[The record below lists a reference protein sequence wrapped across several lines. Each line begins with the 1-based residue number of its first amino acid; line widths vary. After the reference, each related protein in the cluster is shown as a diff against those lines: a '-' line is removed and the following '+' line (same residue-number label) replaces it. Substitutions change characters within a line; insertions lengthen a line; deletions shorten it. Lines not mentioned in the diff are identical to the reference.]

1 MPPPRSSAHEAPVSP
16 RLRGLVLAA
25 AALLLLAG
33 LDAVDLWAPDEPR
46 YAQVAE
52 ELRSGAHGPA
62 GLVLLH
68 LNGEPYTQKPPL
80 YFWLAAGIGAPLG
93 RVTELAAR
101 LPSALAGIALVA
113 LTAALGSRLLGGGAG
128 LLGAALLLSTF
139 SFAHLARRAQLD
151 PLLALLETAAL
162 AAFFRLDRGLGAR
175 TANLAAMHAALGL
188 AVLAKGPV
196 GFLVPLLVVG
206 LYLVWERRPR
216 EIARVFPAWALVLS
230 LGPGLAWLGAALALA
245 PPGTFGEAMG
255 ANVFGRFFAGT
266 SHERPFYYYL
276 YQFPVDALPW
286 TALWPAVF
294 LAARRRVFVADPA
307 LRDPASL
314 RAWRFLLAWVGA
326 SVLFFSLS
334 AGKRGLYLLPA
345 LPAATLLCADA
356 CLRLLGALARPP
368 RAVGIGAAGGAA
380 LLTALGAAALAAPWL
395 PLELPSGFSSL
406 RLAAFGAAALGIAAA
421 AAVAW
426 RLQTRHFAPP
436 PARLGIAVA
445 ATLGIELAAF
455 LLLYPALDAGK
466 SARPVA
472 LAAARLTDPAHP
484 VGLLGDRALA
494 GGLVYYGGRRV
505 TLLSTPESVERFVAE
520 GGRAI
525 VVQERKLARVE
536 AVAPVRVAARF
547 REGRRALLVVSPAGA
562 RSGP

>member
-1 MPPPRSSAHEAPVSP
+1 
-16 RLRGLVLAA
+16 VLAA

-52 ELRSGAHGPA
+52 ELRSGEHGPA

-80 YFWLAAGIGAPLG
+80 WFWLAAGIGAPLG

-113 LTAALGSRLLGGGAG
+113 LTGALGTRLLGGGAG
-128 LLGAALLLSTF
+128 LLGAALLLTTF
-139 SFAHLARRAQLD
+139 EFAHLSRRAQLD

-162 AAFFRLDRGLGAR
+162 AAFFRLDRGLGGR

-188 AVLAKGPV
+188 AVLVKGPV
-196 GFLVPLLVVG
+196 GFLVPLLVVAFH
-206 LYLVWERRPR
+206 LVWERRAGQ
-216 EIARVFPAWALVLS
+216 IARVLPPWALLLS

-245 PPGTFGEAMG
+245 PPGTFGEAVG
-255 ANVFGRFFAGT
+255 TNVFGRFFAGT

-286 TALWPAVF
+286 TALWPAVL
-294 LAARRRVFVADPA
+294 LAARRHVFVADPA
-307 LRDPASL
+307 LRDPERV

-326 SVLFFSLS
+326 SFVFFSLS
-334 AGKRGLYLLPA
+334 TGKRGLYLLPA
-345 LPAATLLCADA
+345 LPAAALLCADA
-356 CLRLLGALARPP
+356 CLRLLEARTRPP
-368 RAVGIGAAGGAA
+368 RAFAVAAALGAT
-380 LLTALGAAALAAPWL
+380 LLTALGAACLAAPWL
-395 PLELPSGFSSL
+395 PLELPQGFAPL
-406 RLAAFGAAALGIAAA
+406 RLAAFGAAALGIAAG

-426 RLQTRHFAPP
+426 RLQARHLAPP
-436 PARLGIAVA
+436 AARLGIVVA
-445 ATLGIELAAF
+445 AALGLELAVF
-455 LLLYPALDAGK
+455 LLVYPALDAGK
-466 SARPVA
+466 SSRTVA
-472 LAAARLTDPAHP
+472 LAAARLTDPSQP

-494 GGLVYYGGRRV
+494 GGLAYYGQRRV
-505 TLLSTPESVERFVAE
+505 SLLSTPESVERFVAG

-525 VVQERKLARVE
+525 VVQERKLSRVE
-536 AVAPVRVAARF
+536 AVVPVHVVARS
-547 REGRRALLVVSPAGA
+547 REGRRALLVVSPAGPA
-562 RSGP
+562 AAP

>member
-1 MPPPRSSAHEAPVSP
+1 
-16 RLRGLVLAA
+16 VLAA

-52 ELRSGAHGPA
+52 ELRSGEHGPA

-80 YFWLAAGIGAPLG
+80 WFWLAAGIGAPLG

-113 LTAALGSRLLGGGAG
+113 LTGALGTRLLGGGAG
-128 LLGAALLLSTF
+128 LLGAALLLTTF
-139 SFAHLARRAQLD
+139 EFAHLSRRAQLD

-162 AAFFRLDRGLGAR
+162 AAFFRLDRGLGGR

-188 AVLAKGPV
+188 AVLVKGPV
-196 GFLVPLLVVG
+196 GFLVPLLVVA
-206 LYLVWERRPR
+206 LHLVWERRAGQ
-216 EIARVFPAWALVLS
+216 IARVLPPWALLLS

-245 PPGTFGEAMG
+245 PPGTFGEAVG
-255 ANVFGRFFAGT
+255 TNVFGRFFAGT

-286 TALWPAVF
+286 TALWPAVL
-294 LAARRRVFVADPA
+294 LAARRHVFVADPA
-307 LRDPASL
+307 LRDPERV

-326 SVLFFSLS
+326 SFVFFSLS
-334 AGKRGLYLLPA
+334 TGKRGLYLLPA
-345 LPAATLLCADA
+345 LPAAALLCADA
-356 CLRLLGALARPP
+356 CLRLLEPRTRPP
-368 RAVGIGAAGGAA
+368 RAFAVAAALGAT
-380 LLTALGAAALAAPWL
+380 LLTALGAACLAAPWL
-395 PLELPSGFSSL
+395 PLELPQGFAPL
-406 RLAAFGAAALGIAAA
+406 RLAAFGAAALGIAAG

-426 RLQTRHFAPP
+426 RLQARHLAPP
-436 PARLGIAVA
+436 AARLGIVVA
-445 ATLGIELAAF
+445 AALGLELAVF
-455 LLLYPALDAGK
+455 LLVYPALDAGK
-466 SARPVA
+466 SSRTVA
-472 LAAARLTDPAHP
+472 LAAARLTDPSQP

-494 GGLVYYGGRRV
+494 GGLAYYGQRRV
-505 TLLSTPESVERFVAE
+505 SLLSTPESVERFVAG

-525 VVQERKLARVE
+525 VVQERKLSRVE
-536 AVAPVRVAARF
+536 AVVPVHVVARS
-547 REGRRALLVVSPAGA
+547 REGRRALLVVSPAGPA
-562 RSGP
+562 AAP

>member
-1 MPPPRSSAHEAPVSP
+1 VSP
-16 RLRGLVLAA
+16 RRRGLVLAA

-101 LPSALAGIALVA
+101 LPSALAGITLVA
-113 LTAALGSRLLGGGAG
+113 LTAALGSRLLGGGVG

-151 PLLALLETAAL
+151 PLLALLESAAL

-196 GFLVPLLVVG
+196 GCLVPLLVVAV
-206 LYLVWERRPR
+206 YLVWERRPR
-216 EIARVFPAWALVLS
+216 EIARVLPPWALVLS

-245 PPGTFGEAMG
+245 PPGTFGEAVG
-255 ANVFGRFFAGT
+255 SNVFGRFFAGT

-294 LAARRRVFVADPA
+294 LAARRHVFVADPA
-307 LRDPASL
+307 LRDPASQ

-326 SVLFFSLS
+326 SFLFFSLS

-345 LPAATLLCADA
+345 LPAAALLCADA
-356 CLRLLGALARPP
+356 CLRLLEARVQPP
-368 RAVGIGAAGGAA
+368 RAFGVAAALGAA
-380 LLTALGAAALAAPWL
+380 LLAALGAAALAAPWL
-395 PLELPSGFSSL
+395 PLDLPRGFSPL
-406 RLAAFGAAALGIAAA
+406 RLVAFGAAALGIAAGA
-421 AAVAW
+421 VVAW
-426 RLQTRHFAPP
+426 RLQRRHFAPP
-436 PARLGIAVA
+436 SARLGIAVA
-445 ATLGIELAAF
+445 AVLGVELAAF
-455 LLLYPALDAGK
+455 LLLYPALNPGK
-466 SARPVA
+466 SSRPVA
-472 LAAARLTDPAHP
+472 LAAARLTDPARP

-494 GGLVYYGGRRV
+494 GGLVYYGERRV
-505 TLLSTPESVERFVAE
+505 TLLSTPESVERFVAA

-536 AVAPVRVAARF
+536 AVVPVRVEARF

-562 RSGP
+562 ASAP

>member
-1 MPPPRSSAHEAPVSP
+1 MPAPRPSAREAPASP
-16 RLRGLVLAA
+16 RLRGGLLAA
-25 AALLLLAG
+25 AAVLLLAG

-52 ELRSGAHGPA
+52 ELRSGEHGPA

-80 YFWLAAGIGAPLG
+80 WFWLAAGFGAPFG

-101 LPSALAGIALVA
+101 LPSALAGVALVA
-113 LTAALGSRLLGGGAG
+113 LTAVLGARLLGAGAG
-128 LLGAALLLSTF
+128 LLGAALLLTTF
-139 SFAHLARRAQLD
+139 EFAHLARRAQLD

-162 AAFFRLDRGLGAR
+162 AAYVRLDRGLGRR
-175 TANLAAMHAALGL
+175 TANLAALHAALGL
-188 AVLAKGPV
+188 AVLTKGPV
-196 GFLVPLLVVG
+196 GLLVPVLVMA
-206 LYLVWERRPR
+206 LHLAWERRLR
-216 EIARVFPAWALVLS
+216 EIVRVLPPWALVLS
-230 LGPGLAWLGAALALA
+230 LGPGLAWLAAALALA
-245 PPGTFGEAMG
+245 PPGTFGEAVG

-286 TALWPAVF
+286 TALWPAVA

-307 LRDPASL
+307 RRDPERA
-314 RAWRFLLAWVGA
+314 RAWRFLLAWLGA
-326 SVLFFSLS
+326 SLLFFSLS

-345 LPAATLLCADA
+345 FPAAALLCADA
-356 CLRLLGALARPP
+356 CRSLLEGRTRPP
-368 RAVGIGAAGGAA
+368 RAFAVAAALGGA
-380 LLTALGAAALAAPWL
+380 LLAALGAACLTSPWL
-395 PLELPSGFSSL
+395 PVPLPQGFPPL

-421 AAVAW
+421 ARVAW
-426 RLQTRHFAPP
+426 ALQTRHRAPP
-436 PARLGIAVA
+436 AARLGIVVA
-445 ATLGIELAAF
+445 AALGVELAVF
-455 LLLYPALDAGK
+455 LLVYPGMDAGK

-472 LAAARLTDPAHP
+472 LAAADLTDPGRA

-494 GGLVYYGGRRV
+494 GGLVYYGRRPV
-505 TLLSTPESVERFVAE
+505 ALLSTPESVERYVAG

-536 AVAPVRVAARF
+536 AVVPVRVAARF
-547 REGRRALLVVSPAGA
+547 REGRRSLVVVTPAGPA
-562 RSGP
+562 PPP